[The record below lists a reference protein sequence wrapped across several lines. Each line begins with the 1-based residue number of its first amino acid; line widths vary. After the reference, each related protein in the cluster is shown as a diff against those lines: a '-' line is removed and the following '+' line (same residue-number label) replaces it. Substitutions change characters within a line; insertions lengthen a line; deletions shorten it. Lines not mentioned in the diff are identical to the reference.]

1 MKKARKIT
9 LILAI
14 ALMVIGAGICV
25 ITFAASGFNPEA
37 FAIGGESEEKN
48 ADISGEGVKT
58 LIISDRFFEYDVADI
73 EIVTSPDNDI
83 HISYATRFES
93 EVITETDGETM
104 TVYTNNNKK
113 DWRQYISF
121 FPVTINDYPVT
132 IAVPATVES
141 FSIDADAADINCEN
155 MVFAKDFIF
164 QSDACELTMAN
175 CTVNGKLHIDV
186 DAGLINIDQVK
197 AGSVVTDLDAA
208 EMNLN
213 DVSADI
219 FDLNTDYGDIRF
231 DNLSVGQSLKIDAD
245 ASNINGS
252 INGKASDFTVRADV
266 DLGSSN
272 LNNSTGGSKTLFVST
287 DSGNINIT
295 FLGDENH
302 STAIV
307 IDGGTDEIDD
317 FDDINN
323 VEDIDDAEVY
333 DDIDNIDNI
342 GGKYDID

>member
-25 ITFAASGFNPEA
+25 VTFAASGFDPAA

-104 TVYTNNNKK
+104 TVSLKNFKK

-121 FPVTINDYPVT
+121 SPITVDDYPVT

-141 FSIDADAADINCEN
+141 FSIDADAAEINCEN

-186 DAGLINIDQVK
+186 DAGLINITQTT
-197 AGSVVTDLDAA
+197 AGSVITDLDAA
-208 EMNLN
+208 EMRLN
-213 DVSADI
+213 NVSADI
-219 FDLNTDYGDIRF
+219 FDLDTDYGDILF

-245 ASNINGS
+245 ASNIKGS
-252 INGKASDFTVRADV
+252 INGKASDFTIRADV

-272 LNNSTGGSKTLFVST
+272 LNNSTGGSKMLFITT

-295 FLGDENH
+295 FLGDQNN

-317 FDDINN
+317 FDDFND
-323 VEDIDDAEVY
+323 VDDPDDY
-333 DDIDNIDNI
+333 DEIDNI